1 MPLAQG
7 HRHVKIKLLLGPWA
21 IEQSGRSIPNRDRFR
36 KKMQLEIIEKYG
48 NKEIP
53 LCMMGTIVT
62 PWIRTGSFRIIVKKK
77 KPFYRI
83 FEDTFPVYM

>member
-1 MPLAQG
+1 MPPAQG

-53 LCMMGTIVT
+53 
-62 PWIRTGSFRIIVKKK
+62 
-77 KPFYRI
+77 
-83 FEDTFPVYM
+83 